1 MNIVEI
7 IVFVIGIYLTVGIL
21 FAVWFVIFG
30 ITKLDE
36 SAKATGFAFRI
47 IIIFGIVVFWVLFAK
62 RLLFHETL
70 PTENNAHRRKS
81 LEAK

>member
-1 MNIVEI
+1 MVEI
-7 IVFVIGIYLTVGIL
+7 IVSAIGIYLAIGIL

-36 SAKATGFAFRI
+36 SAKSTGIGFRLI
-47 IIIFGIVVFWVLFAK
+47 VFFGVAVFWVLLAK
-62 RLLFHETL
+62 RLLFHEIL